1 MIMAAVRVLLG
12 SLSSSFLRAYSVN
25 VLICRDH
32 GDRWKRRNGE
42 GKGALGRQGEGRG
55 SMQHCYFLFGS
66 HSLSAPFLTDGGR
79 GELVPRGCHHRLA
92 ELGEGAL
99 CPWFV

>member
-1 MIMAAVRVLLG
+1 MVMAAVRVLLG
-12 SLSSSFLRAYSVN
+12 SLSLSFLSAHSVN

-32 GDRWKRRNGE
+32 GDRWKRRDGE

-55 SMQHCYFLFGS
+55 PRSTATS
-66 HSLSAPFLTDGGR
+66 SLVLTVCLHRFLTDGGR